1 VTRRLVV
8 DLVSPRAAWRIP
20 PATVQTIRAAL
31 GSGWEVVQVQAPA
44 ASDGDG
50 GSGSPEAV
58 AAARSAEIYV
68 GYGVPPGV
76 IAAGRG
82 TLRWVHTATAG
93 VWMSL
98 PSVAGTGIVLTN
110 SAAVHAEPIADWTI
124 AALGYFARGLDRMR
138 AFQAAEHWASPE
150 LTAVPVSV
158 REFAELR
165 LGVFGLGGIGGAI
178 ARRGLALGMSVA
190 GVRRRPARGGPAGV
204 RWVGGLDAL
213 PRLAS
218 ESDCFVIAAPHTDQT
233 RGAVS
238 REVLE
243 RLPPEAIV
251 VNVSRGELSDETA
264 LLDLLDASRLRGAA
278 LDVFT
283 VEPLPPGHP
292 FWRHPRV
299 LVSPHVAAVTA
310 RFWDRETG
318 LIVDNITRYL
328 AGSPLANTVDPEAG
342 Y

>member
-8 DLVSPRAAWRIP
+8 DLASPRAAWRIP

-50 GSGSPEAV
+50 GSGNPEAV
-58 AAARSAEIYV
+58 AAARGAEIYV

-98 PSVAGTGIVLTN
+98 PSIAGTGIVLTN

-138 AFQAAEHWASPE
+138 AFQAAEHWARTE
-150 LTAVPVSV
+150 LTAVPVPV

-178 ARRGLALGMSVA
+178 ARRGIALGMSVA

-213 PRLAS
+213 PRLAA
-218 ESDCFVIAAPHTDQT
+218 ESDCFVIAAPHTDET

-238 REVLE
+238 RQVLE

-251 VNVSRGELSDETA
+251 VNVSRGELLDETA
-264 LLDLLDASRLRGAA
+264 LLDLLDASRLVVRASTCSRWSRSPRAIPSGATPA
-278 LDVFT
+278 C
-283 VEPLPPGHP
+283 
-292 FWRHPRV
+292 
-299 LVSPHVAAVTA
+299 
-310 RFWDRETG
+310 
-318 LIVDNITRYL
+318 
-328 AGSPLANTVDPEAG
+328 
-342 Y
+342 

>member
-8 DLVSPRAAWRIP
+8 DLASPRAVWRIP
-20 PATVQTIRAAL
+20 PASVQTIRAAL
-31 GSGWEVVQVQAPA
+31 GSGWEVVQVHAPA

-50 GSGSPEAV
+50 GSGNPEAV

-138 AFQAAEHWASPE
+138 AFQVAEHWASTE
-150 LTAVPVSV
+150 LTAVPVPV
-158 REFAELR
+158 REFTELR

-178 ARRGLALGMSVA
+178 ARRGIALGMSVA
-190 GVRRRPARGGPAGV
+190 GVRRRPARGVPAGV

-218 ESDCFVIAAPHTDQT
+218 ESDCFVVAAPHTDQT
-233 RGAVS
+233 RGAVT

-251 VNVSRGELSDETA
+251 VNVSRGELLDEAA

-292 FWRHPRV
+292 CWRHPRV

-328 AGSPLANTVDPEAG
+328 AGSPLTNTVDPEAG

>member
-1 VTRRLVV
+1 M
-8 DLVSPRAAWRIP
+8 
-20 PATVQTIRAAL
+20 
-31 GSGWEVVQVQAPA
+31 QAPA

-50 GSGSPEAV
+50 GAGNPEAV
-58 AAARSAEIYV
+58 AAVRGAEVYV

-76 IAAGRG
+76 VAQGRG

-98 PSVAGTGIVLTN
+98 PSLAGTGIVLTN

-124 AALGYFARGLDRMR
+124 TALGYFARGLDRMR
-138 AFQAAEHWASPE
+138 ALQAGERWASTE
-150 LTAVPVSV
+150 LTALPVSV

-165 LGVFGLGGIGGAI
+165 LGVFGVGGIGGAI
-178 ARRGLALGMSVA
+178 ARRGIALGM
-190 GVRRRPARGGPAGV
+190 GPAGK
-204 RWVGGLDAL
+204 RPGRGL
-213 PRLAS
+213 
-218 ESDCFVIAAPHTDQT
+218 
-233 RGAVS
+233 
-238 REVLE
+238 
-243 RLPPEAIV
+243 V
-251 VNVSRGELSDETA
+251 VNVSRGELLDETA

-328 AGSPLANTVDPEAG
+328 AGSPLTNTVDPEAG